1 VKADVGPLTTIR
13 TAGLADVDAIS
24 AVDVAAWK
32 QNYAPF
38 MPLELIES
46 WLVRIPYI
54 WRRGLE
60 GKTPHYVV
68 RVAERQDGGG
78 ILGFYAA
85 ERTRL
90 WSLQVAPAHEGK
102 GIGTLLYDDALAR
115 CGPGIYTHILR
126 ENRRACAF
134 AEKRGF
140 RAIAE
145 IKDVYLDME
154 VPVLIYGR

>member
-1 VKADVGPLTTIR
+1 MKADVRPITTLR
-13 TAGLADVDAIS
+13 TAQAADVAAIS

-32 QNYAPF
+32 KNYAPL

-60 GKTPHYVV
+60 GKVPHYVV
-68 RVAERQDGGG
+68 RVAEQEGR
-78 ILGFYAA
+78 IVGFFAA
-85 ERTRL
+85 ERARL
-90 WSLQVAPAHEGK
+90 WTLQVDPEHEHHGV
-102 GIGTLLYDDALAR
+102 GRVMFDDAVEL
-115 CGPGIYTHILR
+115 CGQGIFTHVLR
-126 ENRRACAF
+126 ENRHACEF
-134 AEKRGF
+134 FEHRGL
-140 RAIAE
+140 RPIAE